1 MGKSMR
7 KRGKLIFWPAY
18 FDSERS
24 WSQGRRV
31 AKRLAVRGVDAEE
44 VSKAATDLGL
54 NPVLNQGAALPKHPW
69 LKTGSVMVDKAG
81 PKTEVLKDLAERIR
95 RNRA

>member
-1 MGKSMR
+1 MR
-7 KRGKLIFWPAY
+7 KKGKLIFWPAY

-31 AKRLAVRGVDAEE
+31 AKKLAVRGVDAEE
-44 VSKAATDLGL
+44 VAKAATDLGL
-54 NPVLNQGAALPKHPW
+54 NPVLNPGAALPRHPW